1 MTQYSV
7 TGMSCAACSARVEK
21 AVSAVPGV
29 TSCAVSLLTNS
40 MGVDGTAA
48 PADIIR
54 AVEAAGYGASPADD
68 AKRDLRKEQEA
79 SAKAMGRRLLWSVV
93 CLVPLFYLSMG
104 HMMGLPVPAF
114 MHHQPLLAALVQL
127 ALCLPIL
134 ILNRAYFTVG
144 FSRLFQGSPNM
155 DSLVALGAAA
165 GLVYSLIEMGLLAA
179 GQITGMPDL
188 YFESAGMILALVT
201 VGKYLEERS
210 KGKTTGAITALLAL
224 APDYIRGLSLLGGEP
239 MEPQN
244 RATVL
249 SLVKKVREIYPRK
262 TIWCYTGY
270 DFDKDLLA
278 WMEAGDPV
286 ITKLLPLLD
295 VIVDGEYKEECRNLR
310 LPFRGSEN
318 QRILDVP
325 LSLKEKCGIIL
336 HT

>member
-1 MTQYSV
+1 MNYATIKKTDV
-7 TGMSCAACSARVEK
+7 ANG
-21 AVSAVPGV
+21 PGV
-29 TSCAVSLLTNS
+29 RVSLFVSGCTHHCKGCFNS
-40 MGVDGTAA
+40 VAWDFQ
-48 PADIIR
+48 
-54 AVEAAGYGASPADD
+54 YGQAYT
-68 AKRDLRKEQEA
+68 LETEQE
-79 SAKAMGRRLLWSVV
+79 
-93 CLVPLFYLSMG
+93 
-104 HMMGLPVPAF
+104 
-114 MHHQPLLAALVQL
+114 
-127 ALCLPIL
+127 IL
-134 ILNRAYFTVG
+134 
-144 FSRLFQGSPNM
+144 Q
-155 DSLVALGAAA
+155 
-165 GLVYSLIEMGLLAA
+165 
-179 GQITGMPDL
+179 
-188 YFESAGMILALVT
+188 
-201 VGKYLEERS
+201 
-210 KGKTTGAITALLAL
+210 AL

-262 TIWCYTGY
+262 TIWFYTGY